1 MTTHMRPLNQ
11 IKRVS
16 TLELRIY
23 IEQKKY
29 IEEHF
34 GEDAA
39 DVANYGWGVDEHKD
53 GIGVSTKVYGHGIL
67 QSEAHL
73 GDSEIAH
80 SFEDFDDENSTY
92 GQLTK
97 MSMEE

>member
-1 MTTHMRPLNQ
+1 M
-11 IKRVS
+11 S

-23 IEQKKY
+23 IEQEKY
-29 IEEHF
+29 IKEHF
-34 GEDAA
+34 SEHAA
-39 DVANYGWGVDEHKD
+39 EVANYGWGVDEMKD
-53 GIGVSTKVYGHGIL
+53 GISVSTKVYGHGIL
-67 QSEAHL
+67 CSVAHL
-73 GDSEIAH
+73 GDKEITH